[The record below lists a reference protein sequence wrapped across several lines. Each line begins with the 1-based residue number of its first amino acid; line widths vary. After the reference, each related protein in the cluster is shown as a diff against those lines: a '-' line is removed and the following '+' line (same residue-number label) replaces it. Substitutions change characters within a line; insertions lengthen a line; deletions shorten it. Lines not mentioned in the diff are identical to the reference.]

1 MLKLT
6 NSFNFHG
13 GDVQGYQIA
22 ELPKGAKKIT
32 NVADK
37 IVARGETSGHAHIFT
52 GDVEMFELNGQMF
65 AVVGKDGAFHQHY
78 KEANIT
84 EKTFKAN
91 RNISDCDHTKECRIE
106 PGVYAI
112 GLDRQY
118 DPHEG
123 IWVRNPD

>member
-6 NSFNFHG
+6 GKFNFHG
-13 GDVQGYQIA
+13 GDVQGY
-22 ELPKGAKKIT
+22 EVSYLPKGAKKIT
-32 NVADK
+32 NVQEK
-37 IVARGETSGHAHIFT
+37 IIARGETSGHAHILT
-52 GDVEMFELNGQMF
+52 GDVELYELNGKMF
-65 AVVGKDGAFHQHY
+65 AVVGKDGAYHQHY

-91 RNISDCDHTKECRIE
+91 RNISDCDHTKECKIDQ
-106 PGVYAI
+106 GIYVI

-123 IWVRNPD
+123 FWVANPD